1 MLTKLQIKN
10 FRCFRELEIAPL
22 RRVNL
27 ITGRN
32 NTGKTALL
40 EALSLLLAQPNPS
53 ARGNL
58 PNEFRA
64 GVGNADWQENFWD
77 WLFHR
82 KDLSA
87 SITLLAQSSRGD
99 VGWLL
104 HHQGQAQK
112 RPEGVDEDIKPDAN
126 LPEIDCYACGETQVM
141 GSLKAVHFTTRQTEP
156 NKEALDF
163 NRVVL
168 KRRKKELVDLLRPLE
183 KRLEA
188 LEALQLGRQNSS
200 QSWPLV
206 YAELAGLPEMIPVT
220 QLGQGFSRLLDI
232 YSEILATDAQVLL
245 VDEIENGIHHSVLP
259 IVWKGLFHAA
269 KEADLQI
276 FATTHS
282 WECILAADQAAR
294 ENGSY
299 DLSLIR
305 LDRVEGDVKATVM
318 DEKTLATAKEL
329 HWELR

>member
-27 ITGRN
+27 ITGQN

-40 EALSLLLAQPNPS
+40 EALSLLLAQPNPG
-53 ARGNL
+53 AQGNL
-58 PNEFRA
+58 PNTFRA
-64 GVGNADWQENFWD
+64 GVGTADLQENFWS
-77 WLFHR
+77 WLFPR
-82 KDLSA
+82 KNPELAMELKCELSNGE
-87 SITLLAQSSRGD
+87 SI
-99 VGWLL
+99 GWLI
-104 HHQGQAQK
+104 QK
-112 RPEGVDEDIKPDAN
+112 RKPEAHRFHSGELVDAGQFAGASCFGMAPKYRNTGI
-126 LPEIDCYACGETQVM
+126 
-141 GSLKAVHFTTRQTEP
+141 KAVHFSTRPSDP
-156 NKEALDF
+156 NQDALDF
-163 NRVVL
+163 NRVVV
-168 KRRKKELVDLLRPLE
+168 KRRKKELVSLLQPLE
-183 KRLEA
+183 GRLEG
-188 LEALQLGRQNSS
+188 LEALQLGRQGDP
-200 QSWPLV
+200 QAGPLI
-206 YAELAGLPEMIPVT
+206 YAEIQGLPEMIPVT
-220 QLGQGFSRLLDI
+220 QLGQGFSRLLEI